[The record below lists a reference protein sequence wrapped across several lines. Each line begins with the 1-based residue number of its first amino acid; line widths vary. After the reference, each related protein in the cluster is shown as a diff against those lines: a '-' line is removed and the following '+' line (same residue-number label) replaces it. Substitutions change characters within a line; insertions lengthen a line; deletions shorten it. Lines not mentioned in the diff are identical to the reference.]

1 MKGWEGME
9 LFQAVAERKSIRK
22 FKSEPVERAL
32 LAEILKAALRAPSA
46 INTQPWE
53 CWVVGGKTLRILS
66 QEMFAEAAAGKPPC
80 SDFEL
85 QKPRK
90 EPFLSRMRD
99 NGKGLF
105 GLLGIERQDKE
116 KREAFSLSMYKFFD
130 APQVIFV
137 CLEARLGWYG
147 VFDCGGFVQTVCLL
161 ATEKGLGTCIQHSGV
176 NYPDI
181 IRKYLPIP
189 EEKKILA
196 AVAIGYPDEEAVV
209 NRFRSNRE
217 PLEKVVYWTD
227 LT

>member
-1 MKGWEGME
+1 MD
-9 LFQAVAERKSIRK
+9 LSRAVSERRSFRK
-22 FKSEPVERAL
+22 FRSEPVEKAL
-32 LAEILKAALRAPSA
+32 FAGILQAALRAPSA

-53 CWVVGGKTLRILS
+53 CWVVGGETLRKLS
-66 QEMFAEAAAGKPPC
+66 QEMFAEAAGGKPHR

-85 QKPRK
+85 QQPGK

-105 GLLGIERQDKE
+105 SLLGIERHDKE
-116 KREAFSLSMYKFFD
+116 KREAFSLSMYKFFE

-137 CLEARLGWYG
+137 CLDASLGAYG
-147 VFDCGGFVQTVCLL
+147 VFDCGGFVQTICLL

-181 IRKYLPIP
+181 IRKYVPIP
-189 EEKKILA
+189 EEKKILV
-196 AVAIGYPDEEAVV
+196 AVAIGYPDEGAMV

-217 PLEKVVYWTD
+217 PLENVVHWVD